1 MALIIVMEDDDGTRM
16 LLASLLKKQGYDVM
30 AADNGAKGL
39 DLVLAHNP
47 DLVISDVQM
56 PQMNGLQMLALL
68 RRNPLMAATP
78 VILLTSLQE
87 RSVMR
92 AGMNTGADDYIT
104 KPFKPNEVFEAVA
117 AQLAKRTKQAGLQEQ
132 AYQVALAAA
141 LQEQQR
147 KLYNLYELRASWEVA
162 DAADTAPGLDPG
174 MVSASALPSD
184 QNLLAAV
191 VLYADIADFSAVSS
205 QLAGG
210 ELSALVK
217 RIYAVASDTLRQFA
231 ATHVHFIGTGLL
243 AVFANTEVSPAEVP
257 PDSGHSLRALRS
269 ALALAQALRELGRS
283 LQAEYPQRNLPALD
297 MPIAL
302 CAGPLTMTRLESPQS
317 GAPAQTLP
325 VGAPVSL
332 ATVLQKQVAA
342 LGWPVGAEMTSLQ
355 AIDQQV
361 VTGRLGVASVP
372 GISHLVE
379 LTEILA
385 VKEPA

>member
-30 AADNGAKGL
+30 AADNGSKGL

-68 RRNPLMAATP
+68 RRNPLLAATP

-132 AYQVALAAA
+132 AYQVALATA

-147 KLYNLYELRASWEVA
+147 KLHNLYELSSSWKVSE
-162 DAADTAPGLDPG
+162 AADTEPGQVPGLAPT
-174 MVSASALPSD
+174 SAPSSD
-184 QNLLAAV
+184 QRLLDAV

-205 QLAGG
+205 HLAGD

-217 RIYAVASDTLRQFA
+217 KIYAVASDTLRVFA

-243 AVFANTEVSPAEVP
+243 AVFANTAAA
-257 PDSGHSLRALRS
+257 PDVGHSLRALRS
-269 ALALAQALRELGRS
+269 ALALAQALRELGLA
-283 LQAEYPQRNLPALD
+283 LQAEYPQRNLPTLD

-302 CAGPLTMTRLESPQS
+302 CAGPLTMTRLDNLQS
-317 GAPAQTLP
+317 GVPAQMLP
-325 VGAPVSL
+325 IGAAVNL

-355 AIDQQV
+355 AISPQV